1 MTYRDE
7 TESLRRE
14 VESLKKELHNTQ
26 ANWKSWAEPTLKLRN
41 FSAVM
46 IAINAVV
53 SIIGIAYSAIFF
65 FEKDPQGAAF
75 MILGAI
81 FSMLWCVTTLAGEI
95 SAAYRS
101 REE

>member
-1 MTYRDE
+1 MTYRNE

-14 VESLKKELHNTQ
+14 VESLKKELHSTQ
-26 ANWKSWAEPTLKLRN
+26 ARARKSWAEPMLKLRN

-46 IAINAVV
+46 IAINAVS

-65 FEKDPQGAAF
+65 EKDPLRAAF
-75 MILGAI
+75 VILGAI
-81 FSMLWCVTTLAGEI
+81 FSILWCVTTLVGEI